1 MARIAVTT
9 STISI
14 HRWFIGYIVTGISE
28 FVFVYAFAKT
38 AVIKFDILLYSY
50 VTFTLPSATSYNVPS
65 MYLNYPGTVTGLN
78 YVSGTQVAIIIEA
91 PYITV
96 GLPCSIDFALAANN
110 VNTSTTPAT
119 IPSISSIPTLINVAS
134 IDGGNAASFTSYP
147 LTITPYTQ
155 CTSTFELI
163 VLTTYKFELSV
174 FNNVGSTQLT
184 SIYCSE
190 GSAATATMSITTA
203 ASWLTYT
210 DSSQYFAGVV
220 PSATTSVTA
229 TASINIA
236 SQNIVIS
243 PGITITITGTWADT
257 NWIQCSSASACDLWN
272 TGYKINSTNANQW
285 ICQSAIDPSSQQ
297 SSPASSS
304 QTNTTTTTTTTA
316 TTTFA
321 QLTQDQSSGTT
332 GQATA
337 GATAACLGGV
347 AVSSTIMTTQ
357 SSTQLIFTLLGFYQM
372 LLMMLMLN
380 FDFPQLFI
388 DFLKPFK
395 IVNLNLDF
403 MSSIPVINEVK
414 DFFSINGMNS
424 PDISR
429 MQLTKNTFIYNFI
442 CAIGFIILVICLHL
456 IVYWIYRKC
465 KASIEVSNCKTKI
478 AEFLKSMFYY
488 GFYIHY
494 LLESFMVMAIC
505 SIFTLMNVKNSSA
518 GMIISAVSSWVY
530 LLFIAAFICF
540 VVYRVC
546 KINDEAEV
554 KGKYKALY
562 DKIDYSKRA
571 ARHYSILYLVRRIVL
586 VGAIM
591 SLSNS
596 YVQLSIFV
604 LNQLW
609 SIVYLIAVRPFERA
623 VDNINIVIVEL
634 GNLICLWFVFMLPTS
649 GSTDY
654 SVSRTKMVGYW
665 MMYSILAST
674 NVPIGITYIGFIAS
688 WVKRKKRI
696 APVSLINNFFFIK
709 NVEMQ

>member
-1 MARIAVTT
+1 MK
-9 STISI
+9 S
-14 HRWFIGYIVTGISE
+14 
-28 FVFVYAFAKT
+28 KT
-38 AVIKFDILLYSY
+38 
-50 VTFTLPSATSYNVPS
+50 
-65 MYLNYPGTVTGLN
+65 
-78 YVSGTQVAIIIEA
+78 
-91 PYITV
+91 
-96 GLPCSIDFALAANN
+96 
-110 VNTSTTPAT
+110 
-119 IPSISSIPTLINVAS
+119 
-134 IDGGNAASFTSYP
+134 
-147 LTITPYTQ
+147 
-155 CTSTFELI
+155 
-163 VLTTYKFELSV
+163 
-174 FNNVGSTQLT
+174 
-184 SIYCSE
+184 
-190 GSAATATMSITTA
+190 
-203 ASWLTYT
+203 
-210 DSSQYFAGVV
+210 
-220 PSATTSVTA
+220 
-229 TASINIA
+229 
-236 SQNIVIS
+236 
-243 PGITITITGTWADT
+243 
-257 NWIQCSSASACDLWN
+257 SSASMEWTLQIFQECSWQ
-272 TGYKINSTNANQW
+272 KIHLFTT
-285 ICQSAIDPSSQQ
+285 SS
-297 SSPASSS
+297 
-304 QTNTTTTTTTTA
+304 
-316 TTTFA
+316 
-321 QLTQDQSSGTT
+321 
-332 GQATA
+332 
-337 GATAACLGGV
+337 V
-347 AVSSTIMTTQ
+347 
-357 SSTQLIFTLLGFYQM
+357 LLA
-372 LLMMLMLN
+372 LL
-380 FDFPQLFI
+380 FWLF
-388 DFLKPFK
+388 
-395 IVNLNLDF
+395 
-403 MSSIPVINEVK
+403 
-414 DFFSINGMNS
+414 
-424 PDISR
+424 
-429 MQLTKNTFIYNFI
+429 
-442 CAIGFIILVICLHL
+442 CLHL

-571 ARHYSILYLVRRIVL
+571 ARYYTILYLVRRIVL

-696 APVSLINNFFFIK
+696 APVSLINNLIFLSK
-709 NVEMQ
+709 M